1 MADLNIPNLNIKPDK
16 YIFKKKLNL
25 RRKSKRRLFTESF
38 FLFILSV
45 LLVYVNYLIPNK
57 NLLLQNLP
65 STFNKSFLL
74 LIDLFSYLYEIFLVI
89 FIFVSSF
96 TALILMIG
104 SINRLFKVSK
114 RKSKI
119 VYKLFQIGCIRPPL
133 PESESSSSYSVSSPN
148 NANMPSTID
157 ERIIDKG
164 KIEVW
169 IPMSIYS
176 PIN

>member
-45 LLVYVNYLIPNK
+45 LLVYINYLITDK

-65 STFNKSFLL
+65 STLNKSFLL
-74 LIDLFSYLYEIFLVI
+74 LNELFSYLFEIFLVI

-96 TALILMIG
+96 TALILIMG
-104 SINRLFKVSK
+104 SFNRLFKVSK
-114 RKSKI
+114 RKSKQI
-119 VYKLFQIGCIRPPL
+119 VYK
-133 PESESSSSYSVSSPN
+133 
-148 NANMPSTID
+148 
-157 ERIIDKG
+157 
-164 KIEVW
+164 
-169 IPMSIYS
+169 
-176 PIN
+176 

>member
-1 MADLNIPNLNIKPDK
+1 MADLNIPNLNIKSDK

-45 LLVYVNYLIPNK
+45 LLVYINYLIPNK

-74 LIDLFSYLYEIFLVI
+74 FIELFSYLYEIFLVI

-96 TALILMIG
+96 TALILLIG
-104 SINRLFKVSK
+104 SFYRLFRLSK
-114 RKSKI
+114 RKSKKI
-119 VYKLFQIGCIRPPL
+119 SYK
-133 PESESSSSYSVSSPN
+133 
-148 NANMPSTID
+148 
-157 ERIIDKG
+157 
-164 KIEVW
+164 
-169 IPMSIYS
+169 
-176 PIN
+176 

>member
-38 FLFILSV
+38 FLFILSL

-74 LIDLFSYLYEIFLVI
+74 LNDLFSYLYEIFLVI

-96 TALILMIG
+96 TALFLIIG
-104 SINRLFKVSK
+104 SFNRIFRVSK
-114 RKSKI
+114 RKSKQI
-119 VYKLFQIGCIRPPL
+119 VYK
-133 PESESSSSYSVSSPN
+133 
-148 NANMPSTID
+148 
-157 ERIIDKG
+157 
-164 KIEVW
+164 
-169 IPMSIYS
+169 
-176 PIN
+176 